1 VRVDYKRWKVNEQRA
16 DRGCDSKLIT
26 VQRVH
31 FAAIL
36 HKKI

>member
-1 VRVDYKRWKVNEQRA
+1 VRVDYKRQKENEQRA